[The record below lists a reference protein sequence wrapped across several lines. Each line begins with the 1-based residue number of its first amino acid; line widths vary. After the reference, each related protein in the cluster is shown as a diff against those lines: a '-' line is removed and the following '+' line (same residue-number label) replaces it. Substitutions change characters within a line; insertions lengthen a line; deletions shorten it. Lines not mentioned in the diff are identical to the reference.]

1 MKIKID
7 PAKALSITVTALGV
21 VGTLL
26 SAKVAKNDQAAL
38 KAELKDELMKELQ
51 NKQESPT
58 RGSLIFV
65 HMEGGKNNEQ
75 TKFI

>member
-1 MKIKID
+1 MTLAFIFFLIRKNYKRYYGKEVTIMKIKID

-51 NKQESPT
+51 NK
-58 RGSLIFV
+58 
-65 HMEGGKNNEQ
+65 
-75 TKFI
+75 